1 MHKWNNRYAFLVWFF
16 VCGLFQAPTT
26 YSQSVDS
33 ISGID
38 VAHEKVKDSSQTLG
52 YLDVVPPVF
61 EQRQKVE
68 YPWIFILA
76 VIVLLCIGLIRAV
89 ALKQHTLSLRTAF
102 SNISN
107 QFEQIDK
114 EAVINPI
121 VILQVLVS
129 AIIIALGLFVIEPFV
144 LPINIE
150 GGFTYF
156 LILFLTICLIYTVK
170 YCVHFLVG
178 LVLQSDDLARLMVI
192 GLSSMLYAFTLLIFP
207 IIVVWYYVPVES
219 IKSIIAMLLLVMSA
233 VFIVW
238 RLIKCATIYYRYFP
252 FAKIY
257 IIIYLCAL
265 EITPILVI
273 GKLIS
278 LGV

>member
-1 MHKWNNRYAFLVWFF
+1 MHQWNKRYTFLVWFF
-16 VCGLFQAPTT
+16 VFGLFQFPTALGQT
-26 YSQSVDS
+26 SDS
-33 ISGID
+33 IEQIE
-38 VAHEKVKDSSQTLG
+38 VVEEELIESSQNLD

-61 EQRQKVE
+61 EERRKVE
-68 YPWIFILA
+68 YPWVFILTV
-76 VIVLLCIGLIRAV
+76 VILLCVGLIRAL
-89 ALKQHTLSLRTAF
+89 ALNQHNLSLRTSF

-107 QFEQIDK
+107 LFEQIDK
-114 EAVINPI
+114 EASVNATVIF
-121 VILQVLVS
+121 QVFVS
-129 AIIIALGLFVIEPFV
+129 ALIIALGLFVTQPFV
-144 LPINIE
+144 LPINVQ

-156 LILFLTICLIYTVK
+156 LLLFLVICLVYTVK

-178 LVLQSDDLARLMVI
+178 IVLQSDNLARLMVI
-192 GLSSMLYAFTLLIFP
+192 GLSSMLYAFTLLVFP

-219 IKSIIAMLLLVMSA
+219 IKAIVAIILMVLSV
-233 VFIVW
+233 VFIIW